1 MMFLSLNPVGV
12 EMMGKNDQDK
22 MVQMRPLGGMGVKGV
37 SSTSAVAV
45 ATRIPQCGA
54 PSPGP
59 P

>member
-1 MMFLSLNPVGV
+1 MTFLSLNPVGV

-22 MVQMRPLGGMGVKGV
+22 TMQTIPLGGMGVKGV
-37 SSTSAVAV
+37 PSTRAVGV

-54 PSPGP
+54 PGSHP